1 MPPRNWRGADETGE
15 NMSKAPTGSGERL
28 VHLIKLIA
36 SGPHSFSLR
45 EFATRAAL
53 PVSSVHRLLKILE
66 NSGFVE
72 RGAGQTYRP
81 GRELNRIASQLVSRF
96 DLARSARPL
105 LQDLVDRFHE
115 TAVLCAYSPSARRAV
130 VAEVVLTPH
139 PLRFNIEAG
148 LEISLPWGSL
158 GRAVLAFLPKSEI
171 EMVLRSEHAGPLT
184 GRPRPARDE
193 LDTEFDQIR
202 EHRFARY
209 CEPQFDLAG
218 VAAPV
223 FGGEDVILGSLGVIM
238 PSARFPQNLE
248 TDLVSAVRGAAED
261 LSEQAAISHS

>member
-1 MPPRNWRGADETGE
+1 MTNP
-15 NMSKAPTGSGERL
+15 PTGSGERL

-36 SGPHSFSLR
+36 SGPHSFTLR
-45 EFATRAAL
+45 EFTARAAL
-53 PVSSVHRLLKILE
+53 PASSVHRLLKILE
-66 NSGFVE
+66 KTGFVE
-72 RGAGQTYRP
+72 RGAGQTYRA

-115 TAVLCAYSPSARRAV
+115 TAVLCVYSPAARRAV

-139 PLRFNIEAG
+139 PLRFNIEEG

-158 GRAVLAFLPKSEI
+158 GRAVLAFLPRSEI

-184 GRPRPARDE
+184 GRPRPARNKLEAE
-193 LDTEFDQIR
+193 LSHIR

-223 FGGEDVILGSLGVIM
+223 FCGDDEILGSLGVIM
-238 PSARFPQNLE
+238 PSSRFSSDAQDELAA
-248 TDLVSAVRGAAED
+248 AVQAAAED